1 MRGFRP
7 AGPAMQRWRPR
18 VRGFRLTPRHLVW
31 FVTLALALYLLSRAL
46 QER

>member
-1 MRGFRP
+1 MKRVK
-7 AGPAMQRWRPR
+7 RWRQR

-31 FVTLALALYLLSRAL
+31 FVTLALVLYLLSRAL